1 MTLLRQNL
9 IYSGRRWMRMPGIVF
24 AVVVSIGIGIG
35 ANATIFSMVSTFLL
49 KPAPVGDPGTL
60 IGIHIYER
68 GERCCNNLS
77 WPLYRDVQQRTK
89 SFSGVAAIA
98 ELLPASIGGNGEPQR
113 VWGQAATDNFFDVTQ
128 LRMPLGRGF
137 RADEENQHVIVL
149 GYNLWKR
156 RFAGDTGIIGK
167 AVTVSG
173 QPYTIVGVAPSGFH
187 GVDLLLNPE
196 FWVPLGNMEQLAANL
211 SNRTSRNFHWLNV
224 IGRLAPG
231 STESSAAAELK
242 GLVSDLAKAYPA
254 TDKNNNFRLDAA
266 GSLPQSMR
274 SSVVLF
280 IGVLA
285 IVALLVL
292 CIACANVANLM
303 LTQAAARQREMAVR
317 LTLGATRGQLMRQM
331 LTESVL
337 LGLAGGMLGVFLALW
352 ATSALSSFHLPAPVP
367 LEIGMSVDWR
377 VLGYACALSLGA
389 GLLFGA
395 APAWTA
401 SNPAIASALK
411 GEDALARPGR
421 RFNLRNIL
429 VVIQIAVSLVLLC
442 VTGLFLRSLKRAAGM
457 DVGFRSQGLL
467 MVSVDPRVHGYS
479 ADRTIQFL
487 KDLRERA
494 AALPGVSSAVATDV
508 APLSMGNRSDAFHV
522 QGKKPTGAEP
532 SVDLYMVSPG
542 YFQTMGIPQLLGSDV
557 SNEPA
562 TAPKIAVVNQT
573 FVRRVLQGAD
583 PIGRSVEGGGVT
595 YRIIGV
601 VGDTKSRTIGE
612 EQRPI
617 LYRPLTQSIGSDP
630 SFLGYSLIVRTSG
643 DEAAVSSGV
652 RNIIS
657 SLDPAMAVYNAET
670 MQQHLRDALVL
681 PRLAGTLLTIFG
693 SAGLVLAA
701 VGLYGLVSYSV
712 RRRRQEIGI
721 RIALGAPLAAVQR
734 LILSQGLRLIA
745 VAIGIGFPVAWI
757 TTRFAGSFLYGIQP
771 HDGATFI
778 AAPLFLAAI
787 ALLAAWIPAR
797 RAATV
802 DPMKVLHYE

>member
-1 MTLLRQNL
+1 MTFLRQNL
-9 IYSGRRWMRMPGIVF
+9 VYSGRRWMRMPGIVF

-60 IGIHIYER
+60 IGIHSYER
-68 GERCCNNLS
+68 GERCCNHLT
-77 WPLYRDVQQRTK
+77 WPLYQDVEQRTK
-89 SFSGVAAIA
+89 SFSGVAAYY
-98 ELLPASIGGNGEPQR
+98 ELLPASLGGNGEPMR
-113 VWGQAATDNFFDVTQ
+113 VWGQAATSNFFDVTE
-128 LRMPLGRGF
+128 LPLSLGRGF
-137 RADEENQHVIVL
+137 RANEENQHVMVL
-149 GYNLWKR
+149 GYHLWKR
-156 RFAGDTGIIGK
+156 RFAGDPGMIGK
-167 AVTVSG
+167 AVMVSG
-173 QPYTIVGVAPSGFH
+173 EPYTVIGVAPPGFH

-196 FWVPLGNMEQLAANL
+196 FWVPLGNVEHLAVNIPE
-211 SNRTSRNFHWLNV
+211 RTSRSFHWLSV
-224 IGRLAPG
+224 VGRLAPG
-231 STESSAAAELK
+231 ATQSSAAAELNS
-242 GLVSDLAKAYPA
+242 LARDLAKAYPA
-254 TDKNNNFRLDAA
+254 TDKNNNFSLDAA
-266 GSLPQSMR
+266 GSLPQNLR
-274 SSVVLF
+274 SSVMLF

-285 IVALLVL
+285 VVALLVL

-317 LTLGATRGQLMRQM
+317 LTLGATRRQLMRQM

-337 LGLAGGMLGVFLALW
+337 LGLAGGVLGVLLALW
-352 ATSALSSFHLPAPVP
+352 ATSALSSFHVPAPVP
-367 LEIGMSVDWR
+367 LEMGVGVDWR
-377 VLGYACALSLGA
+377 VLSYSFALSLGA
-389 GLLFGA
+389 GLLFGV
-395 APAWTA
+395 APAWTG
-401 SNPAIASALK
+401 SNPAIASALR

-421 RFNLRNIL
+421 RFHLRNLL
-429 VVIQIAVSLVLLC
+429 VVVQIAVSLVLLC
-442 VTGLFLRSLKRAAGM
+442 VTGLFLRSLNRAAGIE
-457 DVGFRSQGLL
+457 VGFRSQGLL

-479 ADRTIQFL
+479 ADRTLQFL

-494 AALPGVSSAVATDV
+494 AALPGVTSAVATDV
-508 APLSMGNRSDAFHV
+508 APLSMGNRSDAFRLL
-522 QGKKPTGAEP
+522 GTKATGAEP

-557 SNEPA
+557 SSEPA
-562 TAPKIAVVNQT
+562 TAPKVAVVNQT

-670 MQQHLRDALVL
+670 MKQHLRDALVL

-693 SAGLVLAA
+693 SAGLILAA

-734 LILSQGLRLIA
+734 LILGQGLRLIA
-745 VAIGIGFPVAWI
+745 VALGIGFSVAWI
-757 TTRFAGSFLYGIQP
+757 AARFASSFLYGVQP
-771 HDGATFI
+771 HDRATFI
-778 AAPLFLAAI
+778 AAPLFLAAV

-802 DPMKVLHYE
+802 DPMKVLHYD

>member
-1 MTLLRQNL
+1 MALLRQNL
-9 IYSGRRWMRMPGIVF
+9 IYSGRRFMRMPGVVL
-24 AVVVSIGIGIG
+24 AVILSIGIGIA

-60 IGIHIYER
+60 IGIHSYER
-68 GERCCNNLS
+68 GDRCCNNLT
-77 WPLYRDVQQRTK
+77 WPLYRDVQERTK

-113 VWGQAATDNFFDVTQ
+113 VWGQAATSNFFDVTQ

-156 RFAGDTGIIGK
+156 RFAGDTALIGK
-167 AVTVSG
+167 VVTVSG
-173 QPYTIVGVAPSGFH
+173 QPYTIVGVAPLGFH

-196 FWVPLGNMEQLAANL
+196 FWVPLGNMEQLAANI
-211 SNRTSRNFHWLNV
+211 SNRTSRNYHWLSV

-231 STESSAAAELK
+231 ATQSSAAAELNS
-242 GLVSDLAKAYPA
+242 LAVDLAKAYPA
-254 TDKNNNFRLDAA
+254 TDKNNNFRIDAA
-266 GSLPQSMR
+266 GSLPQSFR

-280 IGVLA
+280 LGVLA

-331 LTESVL
+331 LTESVV
-337 LGLAGGMLGVFLALW
+337 LGLAGGLLGVFLALW

-367 LEIGMSVDWR
+367 MEIGVSVDWR
-377 VLGYACALSLGA
+377 VLSYACALSLGA
-389 GLLFGA
+389 GLFFGV
-395 APAWTA
+395 APAWVA

-421 RFNLRNIL
+421 RFNLRNML
-429 VVIQIAVSLVLLC
+429 VVLQIAVSLVLLC
-442 VTGLFLRSLKRAAGM
+442 VTGLFLRSLNRAAGI

-487 KDLRERA
+487 NELRERA
-494 AALPGVSSAVATDV
+494 AALPGVTSAVTTDV
-508 APLSMGNRSDAFHV
+508 APLSMGNRSDGFHE
-522 QGKKPTGAEP
+522 QGVKPTGAEP

-542 YFQTMGIPQLLGSDV
+542 YFQTMGIPQLLGTDV
-557 SNEPA
+557 SNESA
-562 TAPKIAVVNQT
+562 TAPKVAVVNQT

-583 PIGRSVEGGGVT
+583 PVGRSVEGGGVT

-612 EQRPI
+612 EQRPV

-643 DEAAVSSGV
+643 DEAAVASGV

-681 PRLAGTLLTIFG
+681 PRLAGTLFTIFG
-693 SAGLVLAA
+693 SAGLILAA
-701 VGLYGLVSYSV
+701 VGLYGVVSYSV

-721 RIALGAPLAAVQR
+721 RIALGSPLVAVQR
-734 LILSQGLRLIA
+734 LILGQGLRLIA
-745 VAIGIGFPVAWI
+745 VALVIGFPTAWMAA
-757 TTRFAGSFLYGIQP
+757 RFARSFLYGVQP
-771 HDGATFI
+771 HDRATFI
-778 AAPLFLAAI
+778 AMPLFLAAI
-787 ALLAAWIPAR
+787 ALVAAWIPAR

-802 DPMKVLHYE
+802 DPMTVLHYE

>member
-1 MTLLRQNL
+1 MTFLRKNL
-9 IYSGRRWMRMPGIVF
+9 VYSGRRWMRMPGIVF

-60 IGIHIYER
+60 IGIHSYER
-68 GERCCNNLS
+68 GERCCNHLT
-77 WPLYRDVQQRTK
+77 WPLYQDVEQRTK
-89 SFSGVAAIA
+89 SFSGVAAYY
-98 ELLPASIGGNGEPQR
+98 ELLPASLGGNGEPVR
-113 VWGQAATDNFFDVTQ
+113 VWGQAATSNFFDVTE
-128 LRMPLGRGF
+128 LPLSLGRGF
-137 RADEENQHVIVL
+137 RANEENQHVIVL
-149 GYNLWKR
+149 GYPLWKR
-156 RFAGDTGIIGK
+156 RFAGDPGIIGK
-167 AVTVSG
+167 AVMVSG
-173 QPYTIVGVAPSGFH
+173 EPYTVIGVAPPGFH

-196 FWVPLGNMEQLAANL
+196 FWVPLGNVEHLAVNIPK
-211 SNRTSRNFHWLNV
+211 RTSRSFHWLSV
-224 IGRLAPG
+224 VGRLTPG

-242 GLVSDLAKAYPA
+242 GLASDLAKTYPA
-254 TDKNNNFRLDAA
+254 TDKNNNFSLDAA
-266 GSLPQSMR
+266 GSLPQNLR
-274 SSVVLF
+274 SSVMLF

-285 IVALLVL
+285 VVALLVL

-303 LTQAAARQREMAVR
+303 LTQAVARQREMAVR
-317 LTLGATRGQLMRQM
+317 LTLGATRGQLIRQM

-337 LGLAGGMLGVFLALW
+337 LGLAGGVLGVFLALW

-367 LEIGMSVDWR
+367 LEMGVGVDWR
-377 VLGYACALSLGA
+377 VLSYAFALSLGA
-389 GLLFGA
+389 GLLFGV
-395 APAWTA
+395 APAWA
-401 SNPAIASALK
+401 GSNPAIASALR

-421 RFNLRNIL
+421 RFNLRNLL
-429 VVIQIAVSLVLLC
+429 VVVQIAVSLVLLC
-442 VTGLFLRSLKRAAGM
+442 VTGLFLRSLNRAAGIE
-457 DVGFRSQGLL
+457 VGFRSQGLL

-479 ADRTIQFL
+479 ADRTLQFL

-494 AALPGVSSAVATDV
+494 ATLPGVTSAVATDV
-508 APLSMGNRSDAFHV
+508 APLSMGNRSDAFRLLST
-522 QGKKPTGAEP
+522 KATGAEP

-557 SNEPA
+557 ANEPA
-562 TAPKIAVVNQT
+562 TAPKVAVVNQT
-573 FVRRVLQGAD
+573 FVRRVLQGVD

-657 SLDPAMAVYNAET
+657 SLDPAMAIYNAET

-693 SAGLVLAA
+693 SAGLILAA

-745 VAIGIGFPVAWI
+745 VALGIGFPVAWI
-757 TTRFAGSFLYGIQP
+757 AARFAGSFLYGIQP